1 MKSEKSGNLIP
12 MNKRTKEE
20 QREIAKKGGIASG
33 KVRRRKRSMK
43 EAAQIILNLKPPE
56 QFNALLEEYGID
68 EKDYTNLMLVMAKA
82 AQMAANGNL
91 KAAEFLRDTI
101 GENPKNKLYLKRL
114 EIMEA
119 ELDDTS
125 LADEWVAAVKAAR
138 KSRNNK
144 IKSKK
149 AAL

>member
-33 KVRRRKRSMK
+33 KVRRRKRTMK
-43 EAAQIILNLKPPE
+43 EAAQLILNGKPPE
-56 QFNALLEEYGID
+56 QFNALLEEYGIE
-68 EKDYTNLMLVMAKA
+68 EKDSTNLMLVMIKA

-101 GENPKNKLYLKRL
+101 GENPKYKLYQKRL
-114 EIMEA
+114 ELMEA
-119 ELDDTS
+119 EQDDTS
-125 LADEWVAAVKAAR
+125 FVDEWVAAIIAA
-138 KSRNNK
+138 
-144 IKSKK
+144 SKE
-149 AAL
+149 APE

>member
-33 KVRRRKRSMK
+33 KVRRRKRTMK
-43 EAAQIILNLKPPE
+43 EAAQLILNGKPPE
-56 QFNALLEEYGID
+56 QFNTLLEEYGIE
-68 EKDYTNLMLVMAKA
+68 EKDSTNLMLVMIKA

-101 GENPKNKLYLKRL
+101 GENPKYKLYQKRL
-114 EIMEA
+114 ELMEA
-119 ELDDTS
+119 EQEDTS
-125 LADEWVAAVKAAR
+125 FVDEWVAAIMAA
-138 KSRNNK
+138 
-144 IKSKK
+144 SKE
-149 AAL
+149 APE

>member
-33 KVRRRKRSMK
+33 KVRRRKRTMK
-43 EAAQIILNLKPPE
+43 EAAQLILNGKPPE
-56 QFNALLEEYGID
+56 QFNALLEEYGIE
-68 EKDYTNLMLVMAKA
+68 EKDSTNLMLVMIKA

-101 GENPKNKLYLKRL
+101 GENPKYKLYQKRL
-114 EIMEA
+114 ELMEA
-119 ELDDTS
+119 EQEDTS
-125 LADEWVAAVKAAR
+125 FVDEWVAAIMAA
-138 KSRNNK
+138 
-144 IKSKK
+144 SKE
-149 AAL
+149 APE

>member
-33 KVRRRKRSMK
+33 KVRRRKRTMK
-43 EAAQIILNLKPPE
+43 EAAQLILNGKPPE
-56 QFNALLEEYGID
+56 QFNAILEEYGVEERD
-68 EKDYTNLMLVMAKA
+68 CTNLMLVMIKA

-101 GENPKNKLYLKRL
+101 GENPKYKLYQKRL
-114 EIMEA
+114 ELMEA
-119 ELDDTS
+119 EQEDTS
-125 LADEWVAAVKAAR
+125 FVDEWVAAIMAA
-138 KSRNNK
+138 
-144 IKSKK
+144 SKETPE
-149 AAL
+149 

>member
-33 KVRRRKRSMK
+33 KVRRRKRTMK
-43 EAAQIILNLKPPE
+43 EAAQLILNGKPPE
-56 QFNALLEEYGID
+56 QFNALLEEYGIEERD
-68 EKDYTNLMLVMAKA
+68 CTNLMLVMIKA

-101 GENPKNKLYLKRL
+101 GENPKYKLYQKRL
-114 EIMEA
+114 ELMEA
-119 ELDDTS
+119 EQEDTS
-125 LADEWVAAVKAAR
+125 FVDEWVAAIMAA
-138 KSRNNK
+138 
-144 IKSKK
+144 SKE
-149 AAL
+149 APE